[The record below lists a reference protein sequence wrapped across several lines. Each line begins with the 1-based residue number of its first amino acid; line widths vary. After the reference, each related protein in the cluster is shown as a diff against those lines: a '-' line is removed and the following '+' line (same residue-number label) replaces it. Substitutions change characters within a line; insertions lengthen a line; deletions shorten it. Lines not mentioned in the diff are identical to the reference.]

1 MDSKFVYDHWCQNVK
16 NSELLSELLN
26 MASDDGGISDRFG
39 SSLSFG
45 TAGARGLIGMGTNRL
60 NIFTVRQISYSF
72 ASFLVGKFKNPS
84 VVISYDTRKLSDVF
98 AKISAGV
105 FAFYG
110 IKVHFF
116 KNPQPIGL
124 LSFAIRN
131 LSAFGGVMITAS
143 HNPPEYNGYKI
154 YDSNGAQPTNV
165 DEISERFRSVDPFSV
180 EFLDFEKSLK
190 DGKIEFVSKELVE
203 EYVNIFKQKINFKG
217 LNNLDITYSPL
228 NGCSLDLFEC
238 LFNDVKNI
246 HVVEEQKLRD
256 SSFKSCNPPDP
267 QKLNSFDLSLKLA
280 KKHNSDL
287 IILNDPDGDRLGIAL
302 RYKNNYRILSG
313 IEVAALFLDYLGK
326 KRRDRTSYFVVKSV
340 VTGGL
345 ANSIVKFYGMKCIE
359 TLPGFKYIA
368 ECMDNLEKNGNID
381 SFLMGFEESNGF
393 LLDSNIRDK
402 DGISSAA
409 FFCEMVSFYKSKNT
423 NCIDVLESLYEK
435 FGYHMQK
442 NISFKES
449 NPEKIKQ
456 SIQKFR
462 QYFFDNRG
470 DVVSISDYRI
480 SEKVNFVNNEKTK
493 ICLPKS
499 DMLGIEFEGNN
510 ILFVRSSG
518 TEPLIKFYILYNSV
532 FKERA
537 YKICEKIESLI
548 YKIYTSF

>member
-1 MDSKFVYDHWCQNVK
+1 MDSKFVYDYWCQNVK

-26 MASDDGGISDRFG
+26 IASDEEEVLDRFG

-72 ASFLVGKFKNPS
+72 ASFLVEKFENPS
-84 VVISYDTRKLSDVF
+84 VVISYDTRKSSDVF
-98 AKISAGV
+98 AKTSAEV
-105 FAFYG
+105 FAFHG
-110 IKVHFF
+110 VKVHFF

-131 LSAFGGVMITAS
+131 LSVSGGVMITAS

-180 EFLDFEKSLK
+180 EFLGFEKSLK
-190 DGKIEFVSKELVE
+190 DGKIEFVSNKLVE
-203 EYVNIFKQKINFKG
+203 KYVDIFKQKINFKD

-228 NGCSLDLFEC
+228 NGCSLDLFGC
-238 LFNDVKNI
+238 LFNGVKNI

-280 KKHNSDL
+280 KRHNSDL

-326 KRRDRTSYFVVKSV
+326 KRRDRTSYLVVKSV

-368 ECMDNLEKNGNID
+368 ECMDNLEKNDNID

-409 FFCEMVSFYKSKNT
+409 FFCEMVSFYKSKNI
-423 NCIDVLESLYEK
+423 NCIDVLEGLYEK

-449 NPEKIKQ
+449 NPEKIEQ
-456 SIQKFR
+456 SIQKFKK
-462 QYFFDNRG
+462 YFFDNQR
-470 DVVSISDYRI
+470 DVVSISDYRV
-480 SEKVNFVNNEKTK
+480 SEKINFMNNEKTK
-493 ICLPKS
+493 IYLPKS
-499 DMLGIEFEGNN
+499 DMLGIEFEKNN

-518 TEPLIKFYILYNSV
+518 TEPLIKFYILYSSV
-532 FKERA
+532 SKEEA
-537 YKICEKIESLI
+537 FKICEKIESLI
-548 YKIYTSF
+548 YKIYKSF

>member
-1 MDSKFVYDHWCQNVK
+1 MNSKFVYDYWCQNVK

-26 MASDDGGISDRFG
+26 IASDEEEVLDRFG

-72 ASFLVGKFKNPS
+72 ASFLFEKFENPS
-84 VVISYDTRKLSDVF
+84 VVVSYDTRKLSDVF
-98 AKISAGV
+98 AKTSAEV

-116 KNPQPIGL
+116 KSPQPIGL

-131 LSAFGGVMITAS
+131 LSASGGVMITAS

-165 DEISERFRSVDPFSV
+165 DEISTRFRSVDPFSV

-190 DGKIEFVSKELVE
+190 ERKIEFVSKELVE

-238 LFNDVKNI
+238 LFNGVKNI

-267 QKLNSFDLSLKLA
+267 QKLHSFDLSLKLA

-313 IEVAALFLDYLGK
+313 IEVAALFLNYLGK
-326 KRRDRTSYFVVKSV
+326 KRRDRTSYLVVKSV

-345 ANSIVKFYGMKCIE
+345 ANSIAKFYGMKCIE

-368 ECMDNLEKNGNID
+368 ECMDNLEKNDNID

-393 LLDSNIRDK
+393 LLDSNVRDK

-409 FFCEMVSFYKSKNT
+409 FFCEMVSFYKYQNV
-423 NCIDVLESLYEK
+423 NCVDILESLYEK

-449 NPEKIKQ
+449 NPEKIEQ
-456 SIQKFR
+456 SIQRFKK
-462 QYFFDNRG
+462 YFFDNQR
-470 DVVSISDYRI
+470 DVVSISDYRV
-480 SEKVNFVNNEKTK
+480 SEKINFMNNEKTK

-499 DMLGIEFEGNN
+499 DMLGIEFEKNN

-518 TEPLIKFYILYNSV
+518 TEPLIKFYILYSSV
-532 FKERA
+532 SKEEA
-537 YKICEKIESLI
+537 FKICEKIESLI
-548 YKIYTSF
+548 YKIYKSF

>member
-72 ASFLVGKFKNPS
+72 ASFLVEKFENPS
-84 VVISYDTRKLSDVF
+84 VVISYDTRKSSDVF
-98 AKISAGV
+98 AKTSAEV
-105 FAFYG
+105 FAFHG
-110 IKVHFF
+110 VKVHFF

-131 LSAFGGVMITAS
+131 LSASGGVMITAS

-165 DEISERFRSVDPFSV
+165 DEISTRFRSVDPFSV
-180 EFLDFEKSLK
+180 EFLGFEKSLK
-190 DGKIEFVSKELVE
+190 DGKIEFVSNKLVE
-203 EYVNIFKQKINFKG
+203 KYVDIFKQKINFKD

-228 NGCSLDLFEC
+228 NGCSLDLFGC
-238 LFNDVKNI
+238 LFNGVKNI

-267 QKLNSFDLSLKLA
+267 QKLHSFDLSLKLA
-280 KKHNSDL
+280 KGHNSDL

-302 RYKNNYRILSG
+302 RYKNDYRILSG

-326 KRRDRTSYFVVKSV
+326 KRRDRTSYLVVKSV

-345 ANSIVKFYGMKCIE
+345 VNSIAKFYGMKCIE

-368 ECMDNLEKNGNID
+368 ECMDNLEKNGNIN

-393 LLDSNIRDK
+393 LLDSNVRDK

-409 FFCEMVSFYKSKNT
+409 FFCEMVSFYKYQNV
-423 NCIDVLESLYEK
+423 NCVDILESLYEK

-456 SIQKFR
+456 SIQKFKK
-462 QYFFDNRG
+462 YFFDNQR
-470 DVVSISDYRI
+470 DVVSISDYRV
-480 SEKVNFVNNEKTK
+480 SEKINFVNNEKAK

-499 DMLGIEFEGNN
+499 DMLGIEFEKNN

-532 FKERA
+532 SKEEA
-537 YKICEKIESLI
+537 CKICEKIESLI

>member
-1 MDSKFVYDHWCQNVK
+1 MDSKFVYDNWCKNVK
-16 NSELLSELLN
+16 DPGLLSELLSV
-26 MASDDGGISDRFG
+26 ASDNGEIFSRFG

-72 ASFLVGKFKNPS
+72 ASFLVEKFEKPS
-84 VVISYDTRKLSDVF
+84 VVISYDTRKFSDVF
-98 AKISAGV
+98 AKTSAEV
-105 FAFYG
+105 FAFCG
-110 IKVHFF
+110 VKVYFF
-116 KNPQPIGL
+116 ENPQPIGL

-131 LSAFGGVMITAS
+131 LDASGGVMITAS

-154 YDSNGAQPTNV
+154 YDSNGAQPANV
-165 DEISERFRSVDPFSV
+165 DGISTKFRSIDPFSV
-180 EFLDFEKSLK
+180 KFLDFEESLK
-190 DGKIEFVSKELVE
+190 ERKTKFVSRELLE
-203 EYVNIFKQKINFKG
+203 EYVRIFKQKIDFKK

-228 NGCSLDLFEC
+228 NGCSLDLFSC
-238 LFNDVKNI
+238 SFSGVQNI

-256 SSFKSCNPPDP
+256 TSFKFCNPPDP
-267 QKLNSFDLSLKLA
+267 QKLSSFDLSLKLA

-302 RYKNNYRILSG
+302 RYKNDYRILSG
-313 IEVAALFLDYLGK
+313 IEIAALLLDYFGK
-326 KRRDRTSYFVVKSV
+326 KYKDITSYLVVKSV

-345 ANSIVKFYGMKCIE
+345 VSSIAKFYGMKCIE

-393 LLDSNIRDK
+393 LLDSNVRDK

-409 FFCEMVSFYKSKNT
+409 FFCEMVSFYKHQNV
-423 NCIDVLESLYEK
+423 NCVDILENLYEK

-462 QYFFDNRG
+462 QYFFDNQEN
-470 DVVSISDYRI
+470 VVSISDCRI
-480 SEKVNFVNNEKTK
+480 SEKIDFVNNEKTK

-499 DMLGIEFEGNN
+499 DMLGIEFEKNN

-532 FKERA
+532 SKEGA
-537 YKICEKIESLI
+537 CKICEKIESLI
-548 YKIYTSF
+548 YKIYKSF